1 MMQKLGITTVL
12 HCNGAMSADVQIRTT
27 GAAIVRWGTGL
38 PIMKIGTNLVGIQ
51 AMHEGD
57 NLLCN
62 LIIEASV
69 VSLP

>member
-1 MMQKLGITTVL
+1 LKQ
-12 HCNGAMSADVQIRTT
+12 TT

-51 AMHEGD
+51 AMHKGSD
-57 NLLCN
+57 LLCN
-62 LIIEASV
+62 LIIEANV